1 MSLLNLKKKNFYKP
15 SNQKYSYLV
24 KKMEFKNSSSSENS
38 HKMIYVS
45 DLPRTTS
52 YLDVADFYEKNV
64 GACQI
69 CIKR

>member
-1 MSLLNLKKKNFYKP
+1 
-15 SNQKYSYLV
+15 
-24 KKMEFKNSSSSENS
+24 MEFKNSSSSENS